1 MRSMRCAC
9 DVQEGRASLGEE
21 QVGKEAGNHGTM
33 LGLLAENN
41 QAWSTTVNQTRRKL
55 GCQKVDKRLEGR
67 YLYFCQRIAD
77 TRNKGPTM
85 LTDRQNEILNAPGII
100 KHAGQDLEFWLEAEL
115 FVQKECAKFG
125 QPNCAIGTSTSM
137 PRGKYA
143 HYEPWNNRMEI
154 FYINDRPAKNIF
166 GSVMHELAHHIFDGL
181 IESLRQKGNYAEVAR
196 LSVGGRIHGRGF
208 KQILT
213 ALEHENAPQ
222 VPHSP
227 WGNAGCRNSS
237 RLSSKDRAQR
247 YSVKVCEKMATA
259 TLKKNTAKTATPKTA
274 KKIAAKTPATKIA
287 VKPVIKTASVKIAPT
302 SFKVEITILNHWKS
316 QTPGVVYAPHT
327 FAAFCTAKDAA
338 KAEGKILRNFGLAQR
353 TDVDYTVKVVAAPMP
368 A

>member
-1 MRSMRCAC
+1 
-9 DVQEGRASLGEE
+9 
-21 QVGKEAGNHGTM
+21 
-33 LGLLAENN
+33 
-41 QAWSTTVNQTRRKL
+41 
-55 GCQKVDKRLEGR
+55 
-67 YLYFCQRIAD
+67 
-77 TRNKGPTM
+77 M

-181 IESLRQKGNYAEVAR
+181 IQTLRQEGNYVEVAR

-274 KKIAAKTPATKIA
+274 KKVAAKKIA
-287 VKPVIKTASVKIAPT
+287 VTPVIKTASVKIAKT
-302 SFKVEITILNHWKS
+302 RS
-316 QTPGVVYAPHT
+316 
-327 FAAFCTAKDAA
+327 
-338 KAEGKILRNFGLAQR
+338 R
-353 TDVDYTVKVVAAPMP
+353 
-368 A
+368 